1 MITLKLTRGA
11 FQILMLFDDQLDS
24 HSRGG
29 ERKGQVKVFLLAH
42 QDDEIFF
49 LPHIINFEPKLF
61 LYLTDGVSAG
71 SAISTLD
78 TRTSEAESVFKK
90 YLEPLNSRVI
100 WWGQKNSISEGEL
113 HRYVNQGLIDEL
125 RKLLISQ
132 GCEVTTFI
140 TTAFE
145 GAHQD
150 HDSVAVIARELDKIF
165 KVGTIEMSTYPQRFS
180 RFYSF
185 KVLKPGTPEKT
196 FQFNRIKVFFLAIRM
211 MASYRTQ
218 LLTWA
223 GLGLATLSVYAFRG
237 YRSTS
242 PRSVDLIELC
252 FYESRRR
259 ASQNEVLKS
268 LTFFK

>member
-1 MITLKLTRGA
+1 MKLTRGA
-11 FQILMLFDDQLDS
+11 FQILMLFDARLDS
-24 HSRGG
+24 QSRGG
-29 ERKGQVKVFLLAH
+29 ERKSQVKVFLLAH

-61 LYLTDGVSAG
+61 LYLTNGVSAD
-71 SAISTLD
+71 STISTLD

-90 YLEPLNSRVI
+90 YLEPLNSSVI

-125 RKLLISQ
+125 RKLLISR

-180 RFYSF
+180 KFYSF

-196 FQFNRIKVFFLAIRM
+196 FQFNRIRVFFLAIRM

-218 LLTWA
+218 VLTWT

-237 YRSTS
+237 YRSSS
-242 PRSVDLIELC
+242 PRSVSLVEPC
-252 FYESRRR
+252 FYESRHR
-259 ASQNEVLKS
+259 ARQNEVLES
-268 LTFFK
+268 LTSFK

>member
-1 MITLKLTRGA
+1 
-11 FQILMLFDDQLDS
+11 MLFDDQLDS

>member
-1 MITLKLTRGA
+1 
-11 FQILMLFDDQLDS
+11 
-24 HSRGG
+24 
-29 ERKGQVKVFLLAH
+29 VKVFLLAH

-49 LPHIINFEPKLF
+49 LPHIVNADEKIFV
-61 LYLTDGVSAG
+61 YLTDGVSAG

-78 TRTSEAESVFKK
+78 RRTSEAEFVFKK
-90 YLEPLNSRVI
+90 YLEPLNSHVI
-100 WWGQKNSISEGEL
+100 WWGLKNSISEGEL

-125 RKLLISQ
+125 GKLLISQ
-132 GCEVTTFI
+132 ESEVTTFI

-150 HDSVAVIARELDKIF
+150 HDSVAVIARKLDKIF

-180 RFYSF
+180 KFYSF

-196 FQFNRIKVFFLAIRM
+196 FRFNRIKVFFLAIRM

-223 GLGLATLSVYAFRG
+223 GLGLATISVYAFRG
-237 YRSTS
+237 YRSSS
-242 PRSVDLIELC
+242 PRSVSLIEPC

-259 ASQNEVLKS
+259 ASQSEVLES
-268 LTFFK
+268 LTLFK